1 MIHSFGSGLCGVQGN
16 IHSYSKVGHWKFQGG
31 RGGGGAKA
39 QFLNRIYEA
48 EPEWGYYKGFK

>member
-31 RGGGGAKA
+31 RGGGGK
-39 QFLNRIYEA
+39 QGVLWGMWKWRISETRKLFYS
-48 EPEWGYYKGFK
+48 